1 MNYTSAVSIIPG
13 GCPQFLDCRLD
24 AKSLGR
30 FWAYFREIPQT
41 GESAIAS
48 ARRQVEL
55 VPVPLDDTGQPG
67 DYDYKIDANRALEAF
82 TGRWVPVPFLRL
94 SNEQWKDGAFKCEK
108 GPSNWARLH
117 VSREDSDGAYRLTFL
132 FDTTIEEREQ
142 PTGQYFALCDDDVAE
157 NARFA
162 LSPKSRDNAWFLN
175 TLWVDEWIAEIYDA
189 HQTARHNGRT
199 TWREN
204 TPFIMEHLATYLTLL
219 EALAQAE
226 PSPPCAW
233 WTPPI

>member
-67 DYDYKIDANRALEAF
+67 DYDYKIEYLKFEEGTPFPEVLHRCPHVAYKVDSLEKYIADADSVICGPMQANDQGDQLAF
-82 TGRWVPVPFLRL
+82 V
-94 SNEQWKDGAFKCEK
+94 WKDGAILE
-108 GPSNWARLH
+108 L
-117 VSREDSDGAYRLTFL
+117 Y
-132 FDTTIEEREQ
+132 Q
-142 PTGQYFALCDDDVAE
+142 P
-157 NARFA
+157 
-162 LSPKSRDNAWFLN
+162 K
-175 TLWVDEWIAEIYDA
+175 
-189 HQTARHNGRT
+189 
-199 TWREN
+199 
-204 TPFIMEHLATYLTLL
+204 
-219 EALAQAE
+219 
-226 PSPPCAW
+226 
-233 WTPPI
+233 